1 MQQHGI
7 NGEIYGECSERWEE
21 EKGQEERLIKEESRR
36 RAATTPVLRSKY

>member
-21 EKGQEERLIKEESRR
+21 EKGQEERLIKEESSNDTRS
-36 RAATTPVLRSKY
+36 PFKVLV